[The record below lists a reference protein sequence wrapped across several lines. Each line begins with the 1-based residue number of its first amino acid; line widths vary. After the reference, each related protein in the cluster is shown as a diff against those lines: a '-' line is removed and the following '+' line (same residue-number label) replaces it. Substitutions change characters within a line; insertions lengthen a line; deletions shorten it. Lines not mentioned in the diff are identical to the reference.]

1 MKKIILFFAI
11 LLLISACSSIPEID
25 TDLQLRQWQRHQ
37 ALINKIES
45 WNIKGRA
52 AIQNENN
59 SATFFFHWDQF
70 NTDYELRFISS
81 LGQGTYLLKGTKD
94 GVVMKTPKNKVF
106 TSDTSEN
113 LIREKIGW
121 DINLTGLKYWVRG
134 VPEPNVKYSQLLLDE
149 KGRLKDMKQSG
160 FFISVMR
167 YTDEENISLPEKLFI
182 RNNNIQLRLV
192 IQKWEI

>member
-59 SATFFFHWDQF
+59 SATFFLHWDQF
-70 NTDYELRFISS
+70 NTDYELHTLMADDIDSN
-81 LGQGTYLLKGTKD
+81 QNDECATTITDEID
-94 GVVMKTPKNKVF
+94 GV
-106 TSDTSEN
+106 
-113 LIREKIGW
+113 
-121 DINLTGLKYWVRG
+121 
-134 VPEPNVKYSQLLLDE
+134 SQTDLLL
-149 KGRLKDMKQSG
+149 S
-160 FFISVMR
+160 
-167 YTDEENISLPEKLFI
+167 
-182 RNNNIQLRLV
+182 
-192 IQKWEI
+192 